1 MTRGY
6 VPLMLLIAAI
16 WGASYL
22 FIKVAVDELSPAL
35 MVLLRLVLASAVL
48 VGYLAAREGPAPAL
62 RQLRAAAPTGLVL
75 GLINAA
81 IPFTLIA
88 WGELHVD
95 SGVAAIANATVPI
108 FTVLLAIRFLPSE
121 RASGLRLAGVGLG
134 LVGVGILVG
143 VNPRGGWWAVAG
155 GLAVVVAS
163 LSYAGGGLFVQ
174 RRLDRFSTPVLA
186 TASILGATVIVLPFG
201 LATLPDRVP
210 GWKALASVAALGI
223 AGTGFAQLVYY
234 RLVRDYGSA
243 RSSLV
248 TYLLPPTALIYG
260 VVLLDEPLT
269 IPELAGLGLILVGV
283 AFGSGLLGR
292 TPPA

>member
-6 VPLMLLIAAI
+6 VPLMLLIALI

-22 FIKVAVDELSPAL
+22 FIKVAVEEMSPAV

-48 VGYLAAREGPAPAL
+48 VGYLGTREGYAQTGRAL
-62 RQLRAAAPTGLVL
+62 RATWRDGLML
-75 GLINAA
+75 GTINAA

-88 WGELHVD
+88 WGEQHVD
-95 SGVAAIANATVPI
+95 SGVAAIANATVPL

-121 RASGLRLAGVGLG
+121 RATGWRLAGIALG
-134 LVGVGILVG
+134 LVGVGVLAG
-143 VNPRGGWWAVAG
+143 LNPRGGWWAVAG
-155 GLAVVVAS
+155 TLAVVVAS
-163 LSYAGGGLFVQ
+163 ISYAGGGLFVQ
-174 RRLDRFSTPVLA
+174 RRLDWVSTPILA
-186 TASILGATVIVLPFG
+186 TASMLGATVILLP
-201 LATLPDRVP
+201 LALASLPSHVP
-210 GWKALASVAALGI
+210 SWKALGSVAALGI
-223 AGTGFAQLVYY
+223 AGTGFAQVVYY
-234 RLVRDYGSA
+234 RLVRDCGSS

-260 VVLLDEPLT
+260 VLLLGEPLT
-269 IPELAGLGLILVGV
+269 LPELAGLGLILAGV

>member
-1 MTRGY
+1 MTRRY

-134 LVGVGILVG
+134 LVGVGTLVG

-186 TASILGATVIVLPFG
+186 TASILGATVILLPFG

>member
-6 VPLMLLIAAI
+6 VPLMLLIALI

-22 FIKVAVDELSPAL
+22 FIKVAVEEMSPAV

-48 VGYLAAREGPAPAL
+48 VGYLGTREGFAQTGRAL
-62 RQLRAAAPTGLVL
+62 RATWRDGLML
-75 GLINAA
+75 GTINAA

-88 WGELHVD
+88 WGEQHVD
-95 SGVAAIANATVPI
+95 SGVAAIANATVPL

-121 RASGLRLAGVGLG
+121 RATGWRLAGIALG
-134 LVGVGILVG
+134 LVGVGVLAG
-143 VNPRGGWWAVAG
+143 LNPRGGWWAVAG
-155 GLAVVVAS
+155 TLAVVVAS
-163 LSYAGGGLFVQ
+163 ISYAGGGLFVQ
-174 RRLDRFSTPVLA
+174 RRLDWVSTPILA
-186 TASILGATVIVLPFG
+186 TASMLGASVILLP
-201 LATLPDRVP
+201 LALASLPSHVP
-210 GWKALASVAALGI
+210 SWKALGSVAALGI
-223 AGTGFAQLVYY
+223 AGTGFAQVVYY
-234 RLVRDYGSA
+234 RLVRNYGSS

-260 VVLLDEPLT
+260 VLLLGEPLT
-269 IPELAGLGLILVGV
+269 LPELAGLGLILAGV

>member
-1 MTRGY
+1 VTRGY

-22 FIKVAVDELSPAL
+22 FIKVAVEEMSPAAL
-35 MVLLRLVLASAVL
+35 VTLRLVLASAVL
-48 VGYLAAREGPAPAL
+48 VAYLGSTRGFGETA
-62 RQLRAAAPTGLVL
+62 RQLRGSWRDGLVL
-75 GLINAA
+75 GTINAV

-121 RASGLRLAGVGLG
+121 RATGTRLAGVALG
-134 LVGVGILVG
+134 LVGVGVLVG
-143 VNPRGGWWAVAG
+143 VHPRGGWWAVAG

-163 LSYAGGGLFVQ
+163 LSYAGGGLYVQ
-174 RRLDRFSTPVLA
+174 RRLARVSTPVLA
-186 TASILGATVIVLPFG
+186 TASMLGGTLILLPFG
-201 LATLPDRVP
+201 IATAPSHIP
-210 GWKALASVAALGI
+210 SWKALGSVAALGI
-223 AGTGFAQLVYY
+223 AGTGFAQVVYY
-234 RLVRDYGSA
+234 RLVRNYGSA

-260 VVLLDEPLT
+260 VLLLDEPLT
-269 IPELAGLGLILVGV
+269 IPELAGLALILAGV

>member
-22 FIKVAVDELSPAL
+22 FIKVAVDEMSPAAL
-35 MVLLRLVLASAVL
+35 VTLRLVLAAVVL
-48 VGYLAAREGPAPAL
+48 VGYLAGTRGFGETV
-62 RQLRAAAPTGLVL
+62 RQLRRSWRDGLVL
-75 GLINAA
+75 GTINAV

-121 RASGLRLAGVGLG
+121 RATGTRLAGVALG
-134 LVGVGILVG
+134 LVGVGVLVG
-143 VNPRGGWWAVAG
+143 VHPRGGWWAVAG

-163 LSYAGGGLFVQ
+163 LSYAGGGLYVQ
-174 RRLDRFSTPVLA
+174 RRLAHVSTPVLA
-186 TASILGATVIVLPFG
+186 TASMLGATLILLPFG
-201 LATLPDRVP
+201 IATAPSHLPS
-210 GWKALASVAALGI
+210 WKALGSVAALGI
-223 AGTGFAQLVYY
+223 AGTGFAQVVYY
-234 RLVRDYGSA
+234 RLVRNYGSA

-260 VVLLDEPLT
+260 VLLLDEPLT
-269 IPELAGLGLILVGV
+269 IPELAGLALILAGV